1 MSEERILK
9 EIRAALEKDVRIY
22 RRCTNDVEQ
31 DIECLLVM
39 DSNHLAGLVS
49 PTDLLREL
57 AKT

>member
-22 RRCTNDVEQ
+22 RRCTDDVEQ

-39 DSNHLAGLVS
+39 DSNRLAGLVS